1 VNTIAGHSFE
11 PPDSPEAR
19 CACGRWWA
27 DICDATEADI
37 GKPGLAHIGTLNT
50 VEHGQIV
57 AERTRRIERAYRVW
71 SAVIGVSSR

>member
-1 VNTIAGHSFE
+1 VTSIAGHTFE

-27 DICDATEADI
+27 DICDATAEDI
-37 GKPGLAHIGTLNT
+37 GKPNLAHIGVLNSAELSQ
-50 VEHGQIV
+50 VI
-57 AERTRRIERAYRVW
+57 AERQRRIDRAYRVW